1 MRGFCEVRHRG
12 GKAEESAQPHGTQE
26 PNTAALG
33 GQDQSPRGR
42 GSGGGWRVAG
52 KRVPA
57 SGHRGVDCRVGAGS
71 RNRMLPVFARWLSEA
86 SRWVERRMQKSP
98 LGREDRGGFLLELC
112 DGGCWAGGRCPP
124 GGYRREV
131 PRFRQTWAAEGAA
144 TPSDGPPAT
153 PRPNASLSIDWYS
166 S

>member
-1 MRGFCEVRHRG
+1 M
-12 GKAEESAQPHGTQE
+12 GKLELSEKE
-26 PNTAALG
+26 
-33 GQDQSPRGR
+33 RGR
-42 GSGGGWRVAG
+42 LRIVREIAVGRMTIR
-52 KRVPA
+52 K
-57 SGHRGVDCRVGAGS
+57 GAGS
-71 RNRMLPVFARWLSEA
+71 RNRMLLVFAHWLSEA
-86 SRWVERRMQKSP
+86 SRWVKRRMQKSP

-112 DGGCWAGGRCPP
+112 DGGCWAGGWCPA
-124 GGYRREV
+124 GVYRREV